1 MTARLGDKRLEHVP
15 VLLEEVLALL
25 AGPSVRIVVDGTLG
39 GGGHAEAML
48 EQAPG
53 IGLLIGIDR
62 DEEAVARAAQR
73 LARFGD
79 RVRTV
84 KAHFADMGEVL
95 EAMDVGKVDA
105 VLMDLGVSSF
115 QLEDGARGFSFQ
127 KDGPLDMRM
136 DKSFHTSAKD
146 LVNGYSQQELTS
158 IFFEYGEETAAK
170 KIAKAIVRERAVE
183 PITTTLQLA
192 GIVESAAPRHGR
204 PGIHPA
210 TRVFQA
216 IRIAVNG
223 ELARLKEAALTAVDR
238 LNPGGRLAII
248 SFHSLEDRIVKNT
261 FLDLAGRCVC
271 PPAFPVCRCGRQQVV
286 KILTKKP
293 VQPRPGEVSANPKA
307 RSAKLRA
314 VEKTGLEA

>member
-1 MTARLGDKRLEHVP
+1 
-15 VLLEEVLALL
+15 LLDEVLALL
-25 AGPSVRIVVDGTLG
+25 AGPSARIVVDATLG
-39 GGGHAEAML
+39 GGGHAEALL
-48 EQAPG
+48 ERAPG
-53 IGLLIGIDR
+53 IGLLVGIDR
-62 DEEAVARAAQR
+62 DEEAVARAARR

-95 EAMDVGKVDA
+95 EAMGVGKVDA

-136 DKSFHTSAKD
+136 DKSFHTSARD
-146 LVNGYSQQELTS
+146 VVNGYSQQELTS
-158 IFFEYGEETAAK
+158 IFWEYGEESAAK

-183 PITTTLQLA
+183 PITSTLHLA

-223 ELARLKEAALTAVDR
+223 ELARLKEAAETAVER

-271 PPAFPVCRCGRQQVV
+271 PPAFPVCKCGRRQKV

-293 VQPRPGEVSANPKA
+293 VQPGAGEVSINPRA

-314 VEKTGLEA
+314 VEKTGSEA

>member
-1 MTARLGDKRLEHVP
+1 
-15 VLLEEVLALL
+15 LLEEVLQLL
-25 AGPSVRIVVDGTLG
+25 AGPNARTVVDATLG
-39 GGGHAEAML
+39 GGGHAEALL
-48 EQAPG
+48 ERLPG
-53 IGLLIGIDR
+53 IGLLVGLDR
-62 DEEAVARAAQR
+62 DEEAVQRAALR
-73 LARFGD
+73 LARFGG
-79 RVRTV
+79 RVKTM

-95 EAMDVGKVDA
+95 DTMGVGKVDA

-136 DKSFHTSAKD
+136 DKSFHTSARD

-158 IFFEYGEETAAK
+158 IFWKYGEESAAK
-170 KIAKAIVRERAVE
+170 KISKAIVHERAIA
-183 PITTTLQLA
+183 PITSTLQLA

-204 PGIHPA
+204 PGVHPA

-223 ELARLKEAALTAVDR
+223 ELDRLEEAAQGAVDR

-248 SFHSLEDRIVKNT
+248 SFHSLEDRIVKNV
-261 FLDLAGRCVC
+261 FLDMAGRCVC
-271 PPAFPVCRCGRQQVV
+271 PPGLPVCVCGRREMV

-293 VQPRPGEVSANPKA
+293 VQPGAGEVAQNPRA

-314 VEKTGLEA
+314 VEKTGQAAWGE